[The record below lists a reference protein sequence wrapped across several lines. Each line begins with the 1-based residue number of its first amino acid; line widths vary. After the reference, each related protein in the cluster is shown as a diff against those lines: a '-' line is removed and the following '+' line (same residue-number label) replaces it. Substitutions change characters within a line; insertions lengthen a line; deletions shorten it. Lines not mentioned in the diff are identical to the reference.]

1 MLLQHLLSIPQ
12 IKTYNFLKIQ
22 IRFIIYIYYY
32 ILYLLLLSEN
42 TNMLMSLCKLSRTFA
57 YFAVTVPPG
66 VKYCN
71 PSFSNICL
79 PFKKRDYVW
88 RQAE

>member
-1 MLLQHLLSIPQ
+1 MLLQHLLSMPQ

-42 TNMLMSLCKLSRTFA
+42 TNMLMSLCELSRM
-57 YFAVTVPPG
+57 P
-66 VKYCN
+66 
-71 PSFSNICL
+71 IL
-79 PFKKRDYVW
+79 L
-88 RQAE
+88 